1 MGVNFI
7 PGLLKKGSERFTQL
21 VIIFD
26 DEQAHRVTKP
36 RSRCTDCNVNA
47 VPMSHQFG
55 QTSPDMR
62 LPEFPPLAIIK
73 NRLVP
78 GQWDVLAFL
87 LVVAFFVYLAE
98 AAHGLTQPLA
108 RLEATPIS
116 LDPWNLVGY
125 AARTGLR
132 MLIAMAASLVF
143 TFTYATLA
151 AKSRRAEMV
160 LVPLLDILQSV
171 PILSFSILIVFF
183 LSLTPGRVAGA
194 EMAAIFLI
202 FTSQAWNMAFSFYQ
216 SLRSIPDELQEVS
229 RSFHLSP
236 WMRFWR
242 LEVPFAMPALI
253 WNMMMSMSGGWFFV
267 VVSEAIT
274 VGNTTVTLPGVGS
287 YIALAIQQ
295 RNVGAIGWAIA
306 AMFVV
311 ILVYDQLLF
320 RPLIASADWFRLEQ
334 ESGLTPSRAWALTM
348 MRRSRI
354 LSVFAKLFASI
365 LKAGGR
371 ATGPRTAA
379 PPAPVRQSH
388 ISSRLADILWY
399 TLVGLVG
406 FLALMQTTTFILGGV
421 TLGEVGHVV
430 LLGLIT
436 LLRVVILIA
445 VASLVW
451 VPIGVAIGLRPKVA
465 RIAQPIAQF
474 LAAFPAILFFPVVV
488 SGIVLFK
495 LNPNIWLSPLMILG
509 TQWYILFNVIVGAS
523 AMPAELRYVGQNLG
537 VGGWLWW
544 RRIAL
549 PAVFPFYLTGAITAS
564 GGSWNASIAAEV
576 AVWGHEKLTATGL
589 GSYIANATDGGDFRR
604 VALGTVLMS
613 LFVVLINRF
622 FWRPL
627 YQRAERKFRM
637 S

>member
-1 MGVNFI
+1 MI
-7 PGLLKKGSERFTQL
+7 
-21 VIIFD
+21 
-26 DEQAHRVTKP
+26 H
-36 RSRCTDCNVNA
+36 
-47 VPMSHQFG
+47 HFG
-55 QTSPDMR
+55 HTAPDMR
-62 LPEFPPLAIIK
+62 LPEFPPLSIIK

-78 GQWDVLAFL
+78 GHWDVLAFL
-87 LVVAFFVYLAE
+87 LVIAFFIYLAE

-116 LDPWNLVGY
+116 LDPWSLVAY

-132 MLIAMAASLVF
+132 MLIAMGASLVF
-143 TFTYATLA
+143 TFGYATLA
-151 AKSRRAEMV
+151 AKSRRAEMI

-216 SLRSIPDELQEVS
+216 SLRSIPEELQEVS
-229 RSFHLSP
+229 RSFQLTP

-267 VVSEAIT
+267 VAAEAIT

-287 YIALAIQQ
+287 YIALAVEQ
-295 RNVGAIGWAIA
+295 RNVHAIGWAIL

-311 ILVYDQLLF
+311 ILIYDQLLF

-334 ESGLTPSRAWALTM
+334 EAGLTPSRTWALTM

-354 LSVFAKLFASI
+354 LSLFAKIFGGLLRASAPAGVPGAQPRKPAPSAQSSLWGDVLWYACI
-365 LKAGGR
+365 LL
-371 ATGPRTAA
+371 TAA
-379 PPAPVRQSH
+379 
-388 ISSRLADILWY
+388 
-399 TLVGLVG
+399 
-406 FLALMQTTTFILGGV
+406 LALWKTTRFVLGGV
-421 TLGEVGHVV
+421 TPAEVGHVV
-430 LLGLIT
+430 LYGLIT
-436 LLRVVILIA
+436 LLRVVVLIA
-445 VASLVW
+445 LASLFW
-451 VPIGVAIGLRPKVA
+451 VPVGIAIGLRPRVA

-488 SGIVLFK
+488 SGIVLFH
-495 LNPNIWLSPLMILG
+495 LNPDIWLSPLMILG

-523 AMPAELRYVGQNLG
+523 ALPAELRYVSENLR
-537 VGGWLWW
+537 VSGWLWW
-544 RRIAL
+544 KRVGL

-576 AVWGHEKLTATGL
+576 AVWGHEKLTAIGL
-589 GSYIANATDGGDFRR
+589 GSYIARATDAGDYRR
-604 VALGTVLMS
+604 MALGTVLMS

-627 YQRAERKFRM
+627 YLRAERKFRLT
-637 S
+637 

>member
-1 MGVNFI
+1 
-7 PGLLKKGSERFTQL
+7 
-21 VIIFD
+21 
-26 DEQAHRVTKP
+26 
-36 RSRCTDCNVNA
+36 
-47 VPMSHQFG
+47 
-55 QTSPDMR
+55 MR
-62 LPEFPPLAIIK
+62 LPDFPPLSIIK

-78 GQWDVLAFL
+78 RQWDVLAFL
-87 LVVAFFVYLAE
+87 LVIAFFVYLAE
-98 AAHGLTQPLA
+98 AAHGLTQPLGS
-108 RLEATPIS
+108 LEATPIS
-116 LDPWNLVGY
+116 LDPRALIGY
-125 AARTGLR
+125 SARTGLR
-132 MLIAMAASLVF
+132 MLIAMGCSLVF

-287 YIALAIQQ
+287 YIAAAIEQ
-295 RNVGAIGWAIA
+295 RNVSAIGYAIA

-311 ILVYDQLLF
+311 ILIYDQLLF

-354 LSVFAKLFASI
+354 LTLLTRLFAAL
-365 LKAGGR
+365 LKAGAR
-371 ATGPRTAA
+371 SGPRASTARRA
-379 PPAPVRQSH
+379 RAQSN
-388 ISSRLADILWY
+388 SNNPWGDVLWY
-399 TLVGLVG
+399 TLIA
-406 FLALMQTTTFILGGV
+406 LAGIGALWKTASFVLGGV
-421 TLGEVGHVV
+421 APAEIGHVV
-430 LLGLIT
+430 LLGIIT
-436 LLRVVILIA
+436 LLRVAVLIA
-445 VASLVW
+445 AASLVW
-451 VPIGVAIGLRPKVA
+451 VPIGVAIGLRPRVA
-465 RIAQPIAQF
+465 RIAQPVAQF
-474 LAAFPAILFFPVVV
+474 LAAFPAVLFFPVVV
-488 SGIVLFK
+488 SAIIALR

-509 TQWYILFNVIVGAS
+509 TQWYILFNVIVGAT
-523 AMPAELRYVGQNLG
+523 ALPAELRYVGENLR

-544 RRIAL
+544 RRIGL
-549 PAVFPFYLTGAITAS
+549 PAVFPYYLTGAITAS
-564 GGSWNASIAAEV
+564 GGSWNASIVAEV

-589 GSYIANATDGGDFRR
+589 GSYIATATEAADYRR
-604 VALGTVLMS
+604 MALGTVVMS

-627 YQRAERKFRM
+627 YNRSERKFRL